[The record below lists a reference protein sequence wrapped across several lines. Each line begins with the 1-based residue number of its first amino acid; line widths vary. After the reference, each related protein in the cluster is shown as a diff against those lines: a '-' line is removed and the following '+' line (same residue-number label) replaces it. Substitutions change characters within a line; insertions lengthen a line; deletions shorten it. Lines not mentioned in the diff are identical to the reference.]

1 MYDWVLYHQCSL
13 HMIVFQEHLNET
25 HHVFIGECDDGS
37 LVLETGVWR
46 EMCTIKKSFPKRG
59 VRVDITL
66 YIDRECSVCVRSRL
80 ECDSS
85 VAVSHPFLLWFK
97 YTMAMSSVPA
107 YVACLCKDVV
117 VHAPLGPPSP
127 GVPTVHSTFRSF
139 HQPWE
144 IDQTR
149 QLAAGTHYMQPMYC
163 TDIVPIKVHTLS
175 LSLY

>member
-1 MYDWVLYHQCSL
+1 
-13 HMIVFQEHLNET
+13 
-25 HHVFIGECDDGS
+25 
-37 LVLETGVWR
+37 
-46 EMCTIKKSFPKRG
+46 
-59 VRVDITL
+59 
-66 YIDRECSVCVRSRL
+66 
-80 ECDSS
+80 
-85 VAVSHPFLLWFK
+85 
-97 YTMAMSSVPA
+97 MSSVPAA

-175 LSLY
+175 LYLSNTVFFVLVMFVFGFSFSYVEA